1 MTTRLCKL
9 SVLFLSFE
17 TSNQGHEVDELK
29 IIAQPQ
35 KFYINDILKS
45 VSKCEWRSLPAATIQ
60 QCMVYL
66 LEESRP
72 SNKYIHEKKMG
83 RKFKKHALGKDEKR
97 KKSYC

>member
-1 MTTRLCKL
+1 
-9 SVLFLSFE
+9 
-17 TSNQGHEVDELK
+17 
-29 IIAQPQ
+29 
-35 KFYINDILKS
+35 
-45 VSKCEWRSLPAATIQ
+45 
-60 QCMVYL
+60 MVYL